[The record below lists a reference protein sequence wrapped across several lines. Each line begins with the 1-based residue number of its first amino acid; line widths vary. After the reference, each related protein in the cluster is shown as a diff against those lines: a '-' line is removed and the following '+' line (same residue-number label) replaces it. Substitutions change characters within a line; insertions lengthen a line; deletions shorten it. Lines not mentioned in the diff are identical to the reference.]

1 MLAQRRAADQSP
13 LFTPPLAGYHR
24 QPSPGRRGDRKR
36 VGSTMASELP
46 ARLPWTGRAVPH
58 GTIEV
63 NHACNMSCDA
73 CYKRRSDEH
82 KPLEQIQREIDQLLA
97 LRDVCSLTLAGGE
110 PTLHPQLREIIA
122 YVSGKGVRPL
132 LLSNGSLLTD
142 ATMAAYGQAGLKRI
156 FLHIDRR
163 QHGRPDIDMR
173 SASAADLDALR
184 AHYVALGQRHQVE
197 VSLAITLYR
206 DELHQLSALLDFCQR
221 TPGVNS
227 VLVTDF
233 SPLLNSVD
241 NPGLAVQAVDN
252 ADVHAFMADQV
263 GMRPAWYVPST
274 HDDARLCW
282 LLYISAY
289 TRDAQGRCE
298 QFRFDPRHGAGIRA
312 LPRLARLRY
321 RRYPFD
327 QTLSTLDL
335 CLFIALYA
343 LGAGSLR
350 VLRSSLTFAL
360 RAARNRDLHVLRL
373 AFQQGPRRLAD
384 GSYETCRDCPDATI
398 RNGKL
403 VNLCLVDQVEQ
414 AVPLPAQL
422 TP

>member
-1 MLAQRRAADQSP
+1 
-13 LFTPPLAGYHR
+13 
-24 QPSPGRRGDRKR
+24 
-36 VGSTMASELP
+36 
-46 ARLPWTGRAVPH
+46 VPH

-73 CYKRRSDEH
+73 CYKRRSDVQ
-82 KPLEQIQREIDQLLA
+82 KPLDQIKREIDQLLA
-97 LRDVCSLTLAGGE
+97 LRRIDGVTLAGGE
-110 PTLHPQLREIIA
+110 PTLHPQLAEVIA
-122 YVSGKGVRPL
+122 YIRDRGARPL
-132 LLSNGSLLTD
+132 LLSNGSLLTEQ
-142 ATMAAYGQAGLKRI
+142 TMAAYGRAGLKRI

-163 QHGRPDIDMR
+163 QHNRPDIDMR

-184 AHYVALGQRHQVE
+184 ARYVALGQRHQVE

-206 DELHQLSALLDFCQR
+206 DELHAMPALIDFCQR
-221 TPGVNS
+221 TPGINS
-227 VLVTDF
+227 VLITDF
-233 SPLLNSVD
+233 SPLLNIATG
-241 NPGLAVQAVDN
+241 PELAAQAVDN
-252 ADVHAFMADQV
+252 VDVHAFMADQL
-263 GMRPAWYVPST
+263 GLRPAWYVPST
-274 HDDARLCW
+274 LDDARLCW

-289 TRDAQGRCE
+289 TRDAQGRCA
-298 QFRFDPRHGAGIRA
+298 QFNFDSRHGAGIRA

-335 CLFIALYA
+335 CLFIALYT

-350 VLRSSLTFAL
+350 VLRSSLQFAA

-384 GSYETCRDCPDATI
+384 GRYETCRDCPDATI

-403 VNLCLVDQVEQ
+403 VNLCLVDQVEL
-414 AVPLPAQL
+414 AVP
-422 TP
+422 